1 MLVVLGLALRL
12 VLLGLWPLECWS
24 SGGSDGTLP
33 CEGVRVGGVV
43 ESAKQSEPQAQAN
56 APMTAMM
63 MAMMTPIDMTPI
75 SIVSTFLTDVVSA
88 VPSYCVYV
96 ACPCSGLHV
105 VRRCCVG
112 SSKLC
117 VYVARRCS
125 VGSSKLCVYV
135 AR

>member
-1 MLVVLGLALRL
+1 MCSRLSSVMLVVLGLALRL

-63 MAMMTPIDMTPI
+63 MAIMAMMTPI
-75 SIVSTFLTDVVSA
+75 SIVSTFLADVVSA

-96 ACPCSGLHV
+96 A
-105 VRRCCVG
+105 RRCSVSC
-112 SSKLC
+112 SKLC
-117 VYVARRCS
+117 VYVAR
-125 VGSSKLCVYV
+125 
-135 AR
+135 